1 MSRETP
7 EIAESGGKYV
17 KFWDTP
23 VKLRVLTWI
32 TVARSDWDK
41 SGEKSKEYLTQEKQ
55 SPLNPWDEKNQPKQ
69 VRLIWVYNHTEKK
82 VQLWNVS
89 QVSIMKELKRLSKDE
104 DFGDPR
110 EYDIKVTKVVSSSK
124 TEYKVDWLWKGA
136 LSTEAQTVV
145 DAKPI
150 FPENAIGDWDI
161 WEEKF

>member
-7 EIAESGGKYV
+7 EIAENGGKYV

-41 SGEKSKEYLTQEKQ
+41 SWEKYKEYLTKERQE
-55 SPLNPWDEKNQPKQ
+55 PLNPWDEKNQPKQ

-104 DFGDPR
+104 DFWDPR
-110 EYDIKVTKVVSSSK
+110 EYDIKVTKVVASSK
-124 TEYKVDWLWKGA
+124 TEYKVDGLSKWA
-136 LSTEAQTVV
+136 LSAEAQAIV

-150 FPENAIGDWDI
+150 FPDNAIDGGDI
-161 WEEKF
+161 REPKF